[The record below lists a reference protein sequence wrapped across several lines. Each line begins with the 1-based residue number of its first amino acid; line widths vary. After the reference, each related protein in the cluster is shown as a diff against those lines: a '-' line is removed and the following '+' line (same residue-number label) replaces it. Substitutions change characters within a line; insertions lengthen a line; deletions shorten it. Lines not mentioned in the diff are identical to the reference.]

1 MRCSSFSLQKYRL
14 LMKHSF
20 AWATQIF
27 WNYPM
32 LFYVRSSLRKL
43 LYSEIT
49 KLICQLSDVIKTK
62 QHSYLLLYILWA
74 TWLQM
79 FKQNDGKTGTILVEH
94 KQQKR
99 AQKIRVKKSVRKI
112 KSLYTK
118 DTGIPLSARSSQPGR

>member
-1 MRCSSFSLQKYRL
+1 
-14 LMKHSF
+14 
-20 AWATQIF
+20 
-27 WNYPM
+27 M

-79 FKQNDGKTGTILVEH
+79 FKQNDGKTGTILVE
-94 KQQKR
+94 QT
-99 AQKIRVKKSVRKI
+99 
-112 KSLYTK
+112 TK
-118 DTGIPLSARSSQPGR
+118 ESSKNQGEKVSQENKVTVH